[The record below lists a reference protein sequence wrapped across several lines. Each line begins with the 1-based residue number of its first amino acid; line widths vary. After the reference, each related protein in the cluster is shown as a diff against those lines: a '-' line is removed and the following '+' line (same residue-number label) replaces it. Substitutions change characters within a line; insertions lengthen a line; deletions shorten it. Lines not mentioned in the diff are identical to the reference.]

1 LARSGLTS
9 VFADWILGITTNP
22 VLFMLIIN
30 VFFLVIGCFLESI
43 AAITIFGPVML
54 APALQLGIDPL
65 YFGVV
70 MVFNLMIGLITP
82 PFGIVLFITA
92 DQAKIDFNRMVRATS
107 PFLIPLLG
115 TLILMSLIPGII
127 TWLPNLLM

>member
-1 LARSGLTS
+1 
-9 VFADWILGITTNP
+9 
-22 VLFMLIIN
+22 
-30 VFFLVIGCFLESI
+30 
-43 AAITIFGPVML
+43 
-54 APALQLGIDPL
+54 
-65 YFGVV
+65 

-115 TLILMSLIPGII
+115 TLILMSFIPGII